1 MKKVQIAMGNNSE
14 TKQKDSH
21 CNIATTSTLWFKGFA
36 QRQLS
41 QKMKIYPTLVIR
53 AIRFCVKIKQIMK
66 ILPLKKILLCKPLN
80 DKFPTIM
87 AAMCKVTNFDVRM
100 HTLQP

>member
-1 MKKVQIAMGNNSE
+1 MGNNRE

-21 CNIATTSTLWFKGFA
+21 CNIATTLTLRFKGFA